1 MSVTEATLGLMS
13 TMSEEELLEM
23 YHQARQIVD
32 RRNSPFRPLSK
43 RQILA
48 DLAVSRQQIENG
60 EVVDFD
66 RAIDEIEAQ
75 HDL

>member
-23 YHQARQIVD
+23 YHQARRIIEH
-32 RRNSPFRPLSK
+32 RNSPYRPLSK
-43 RQILA
+43 QSILA

-60 EVVDFD
+60 EVIDFD
-66 RAIDEIEAQ
+66 TAIDEIEAQ

>member
-1 MSVTEATLGLMS
+1 MSVTEATFGLMS

-23 YHQARQIVD
+23 YHQARRIIDQ
-32 RRNSPFRPLSK
+32 RNSPYRPLSK
-43 RQILA
+43 QRILA

-60 EVVDFD
+60 EVIDFD
-66 RAIDEIEAQ
+66 TAIDEIEAQ

>member
-1 MSVTEATLGLMS
+1 MSVTEVTLGLMS

-32 RRNSPFRPLSK
+32 RRNSPFHPLSK

-48 DLAVSRQQIENG
+48 DLAVSRQQVENG
-60 EVVDFD
+60 DVVDFD

-75 HDL
+75 HGL

>member
-23 YHQARQIVD
+23 YHQARRIVD
-32 RRNSPFRPLSK
+32 RRNSPFHPLYK
-43 RQILA
+43 RQVLA
-48 DLAVSRQQIENG
+48 DLTVSRQQIENG

-75 HDL
+75 HGL

>member
-23 YHQARQIVD
+23 YHQARRIIDQ
-32 RRNSPFRPLSK
+32 RSSPYRPLSK
-43 RQILA
+43 QKILA

-60 EVVDFD
+60 EAVDFD
-66 RAIDEIEAQ
+66 TAIDEIEAQ
-75 HDL
+75 HGL

>member
-32 RRNSPFRPLSK
+32 RRNSPFHPLSK
-43 RQILA
+43 RQVLA
-48 DLAVSRQQIENG
+48 DLTVSRQQIENG

-66 RAIDEIEAQ
+66 RAIAEIEAQ
-75 HDL
+75 HGL